1 MRKVLFLLILFI
13 FVLAS
18 VAQAGPT
25 VAIIKSN
32 NHELVGKSWQFKDW
46 HMLPQGPRWAKGKYW
61 HPVWSRKSER
71 EIEKM
76 VRKAVKLVGGLPVE
90 KGDVVWIKTNVV
102 ASFNL
107 ILGTG
112 KTRNEEI
119 QCYST
124 DPRIVRAIAL
134 LAKRRGAKKIYIAA
148 GPPDADG
155 IANMKTYGYEGL
167 ARETGAELYCINSA
181 PYKWYKPERPLA
193 LKEYALSVVMVEEAD
208 KIISVSPM
216 KTHYLTGITGT
227 LKNQAIGS
235 APNRVYGIPKV
246 GLPHNQISEVI
257 CDIVSIKKIDFA
269 VISAIWGS
277 EGHGP
282 TKGDP
287 VSMDLVIVGRDP
299 VAVDA
304 VETMVMGFKPENYGH
319 ITLAEQ
325 MGLGTMKD
333 INVVGDP
340 IKKVMKKFKPVPKE
354 LRAPNAWGRI
364 SGWD

>member
-18 VAQAGPT
+18 VVQAGPT
-25 VAIIKSN
+25 VAIVKSN

-61 HPVWSRKSER
+61 HPTWSRKSER

-76 VRKAVKLVGGLPVE
+76 VRKAVKLAGGLPVE
-90 KGDVVWIKTNVV
+90 RGDVVWIKTNVV

-112 KTRNEEI
+112 KTKNEEI

-134 LAKRRGAKKIYIAA
+134 LAKRKGAKKIYIAA

-167 ARETGAELYCINSA
+167 ARETKAELYCINSA

-193 LKEYALSVVMVEEAD
+193 LKEYALPVVMVEEAD
-208 KIISVSPM
+208 KIISISPM

-304 VETMVMGFKPENYGH
+304 VEAMVMGLKPENYGH
-319 ITLAEQ
+319 LTLAEQ

-340 IKKVMKKFKPVPKE
+340 IEKVMKKFKQVPKE

>member
-1 MRKVLFLLILFI
+1 MKKVLIYTVILV
-13 FVLAS
+13 FVVTA
-18 VAQAGPT
+18 VVEAGPI
-25 VAIIKSN
+25 VAIVKSN
-32 NHELVGKSWQFKDW
+32 NHELAGKSWQFKDW
-46 HMLPQGPRWAKGKYW
+46 HMLPKGPVWAKGKYW
-61 HPVWSRKSER
+61 HPVWSRKSEL

-76 VRKAVKLVGGLPVE
+76 VRKAIKLAGGLPVE

-107 ILGTG
+107 ILSTG
-112 KTRNEEI
+112 KTSNEQL
-119 QCYST
+119 QCYNT

-134 LAKRRGAKKIYIAA
+134 LAKKRGAKKIYIAA

-155 IANMKTYGYEGL
+155 IANMKTYGYEGV

-193 LKEYALSVVMVEEAD
+193 LKEYALPVVMVEQAN

-246 GLPHNQISEVI
+246 GVPHNQISEVI
-257 CDIVSIKKIDFA
+257 CDIDSIKRIDFA
-269 VISAIWGS
+269 VISGIWGC

-304 VETMVMGFKPENYGH
+304 VEAMVMGFKPENYGH
-319 ITLAEQ
+319 IPLAEQ

-340 IKKVMKKFKPVPKE
+340 IEKVMKKFKPCPKE
-354 LRAPNAWGRI
+354 MRAPNAWGRV
-364 SGWD
+364 SAWE

>member
-1 MRKVLFLLILFI
+1 MRKITLIVILLILTC
-13 FVLAS
+13 VT
-18 VAQAGPT
+18 VAMAGPT
-25 VAIIKSN
+25 VAIVKSD

-46 HMLPQGPRWAKGKYW
+46 HMLPQGPPWAKGKYW
-61 HPVWSRKSER
+61 YPTWSKKSEL
-71 EIEKM
+71 EIGKM
-76 VRKAVKLVGGLPVE
+76 VEKAVKLAGGLPVE
-90 KGDVVWIKTNVV
+90 KGDVVWIKANAV

-112 KTRNEEI
+112 KTKNEEI
-119 QCYST
+119 QCYNT
-124 DPRIVRAIAL
+124 DPRVVRAIAL
-134 LAKRRGAKKIYIAA
+134 LAKKQGAKKIYIAE

-155 IANMKTYGYEGL
+155 IANMKTYGYEGV
-167 ARETGAELYCINSA
+167 ARETGAELYCTNSA

-193 LKEYALSVVMVEEAD
+193 LKEYALPVVMVEEAN

-269 VISAIWGS
+269 VISGIWGC

-287 VSMDLVIVGRDP
+287 VSMDLVIAGRDP
-299 VAVDA
+299 VAVDT

-319 ITLAEQ
+319 IVLAEQ

-333 INVVGDP
+333 IKIVGDP
-340 IKKVMKKFKPVPKE
+340 VEKVMKKFKPCPKE

-364 SGWD
+364 IAWE

>member
-1 MRKVLFLLILFI
+1 
-13 FVLAS
+13 
-18 VAQAGPT
+18 
-25 VAIIKSN
+25 
-32 NHELVGKSWQFKDW
+32 
-46 HMLPQGPRWAKGKYW
+46 
-61 HPVWSRKSER
+61 
-71 EIEKM
+71 
-76 VRKAVKLVGGLPVE
+76 
-90 KGDVVWIKTNVV
+90 V

-112 KTRNEEI
+112 KTKNEEI
-119 QCYST
+119 QCYNT
-124 DPRIVRAIAL
+124 DPRVVRAIAL
-134 LAKRRGAKKIYIAA
+134 LAKKKGAKKIYIAE

-155 IANMKTYGYEGL
+155 IANMKTYGYEGV

-193 LKEYALSVVMVEEAD
+193 LKEYALPVVMVEEAN

-269 VISAIWGS
+269 VISAIWGC

-287 VSMDLVIVGRDP
+287 VSMDLVIAGRDP
-299 VAVDA
+299 VAVDT

-319 ITLAEQ
+319 IVLAEQ

-340 IKKVMKKFKPVPKE
+340 IKKVMKKFKPVPVE

-364 SGWD
+364 VAWE